1 MQSAYKVF
9 VDSLTSPKPQFDG
22 LGEVDTHLSDPKLA
36 KFWTLQPITLER
48 FIRFGQTWL
57 ENDSGDFLFKIEHH

>member
-9 VDSLTSPKPQFDG
+9 VDSLTSPKLQFGG

-36 KFWTLQPITLER
+36 KLWTLQPITL
-48 FIRFGQTWL
+48 
-57 ENDSGDFLFKIEHH
+57 

>member
-9 VDSLTSPKPQFDG
+9 VDSLTSPKLQFGG

-36 KFWTLQPITLER
+36 KFWTLQPITL
-48 FIRFGQTWL
+48 
-57 ENDSGDFLFKIEHH
+57 